1 MKKRNILLLSSLL
14 LMSLSSSLV
23 VASDGLNL
31 MNSQQQARTIDS
43 VVISAESN
51 LNNMRPSNNLIL
63 DPRLKLDDI
72 STGKTYDFKS
82 TDTQLSDSTASFLVS
97 KVKPNKEEL
106 ESLVSSFSPYSKSMK
121 VEVKGDSDQTQY
133 LDIRLDN
140 TVYKSGISLTQLF
153 NSSDILELNP
163 DKHGFDFSAQKLR
176 SALDSSATAKELV
189 LIPHAGNLGHIELLV
204 NSKYV
209 VCIGYYSEQY
219 PVAGY
224 EVHTQDIQ
232 LTDQKPITIGDL
244 QENPNA
250 AQDRN
255 LNKYKEDID
264 SYVDSK
270 YPEDKRATAKAFMY
284 NLASYGINIRTYFTF
299 DKFMLEGKIS
309 TQAINDLNGMMA
321 EKKDKLRIDTYISKK
336 IESVRAKEEEIE
348 SKNNPVIITQPSTT
362 NDGSFWGDLGGSSV
376 GTVYTGDVSYNYSP
390 SSPTLNNTSTSS
402 TDGKYNNG
410 EYYLG
415 SKDKKSGEAIT
426 PEDYQ
431 TQTEEE
437 MKDGDDST
445 LQKDRTSWGM
455 LGDPSNLY
463 KVDTRGTG
471 LLANVY
477 RGWTLNVNDLQG
489 GTWKYKEETPANI
502 DLSRSTIP
510 LSAITVEMPDPTMI
524 IVLALTALAFT
535 SATIIL
541 IEYVVSG
548 KETEMK
554 IERSIAIAT
563 QARRTA

>member
-23 VASDGLNL
+23 VAADGINL
-31 MNSQQQARTIDS
+31 MNPQQQARTIDS
-43 VVISAESN
+43 VVISPESN
-51 LNNMRPSNNLIL
+51 LNNMRPSNNLVL
-63 DPRLKLDDI
+63 DTRLRLDTT
-72 STGKTYDFKS
+72 STGKTFDFKS
-82 TDTQLSDSTASFLVS
+82 TDTQLSDSTNSFLVS
-97 KVKPNKEEL
+97 KVKPSKEEL
-106 ESLVSSFSPYSKSMK
+106 ESLVKSFSPYSKTMR
-121 VEVKGDSDQTQY
+121 VEVKGDSEDTQY

-140 TVYKSGISLTQLF
+140 SVYKSGISLTQLF

-163 DKHGFDFSAQKLR
+163 DKHGFDFSAQKLQ
-176 SALDSSATAKELV
+176 SAIDSTATAKELV

-224 EVHTQDIQ
+224 EVRTKEPQ
-232 LTDQKPITIGDL
+232 LTDEKPITIEDL
-244 QENPNA
+244 QENPNV

-255 LNKYKEDID
+255 LNKYKQDID
-264 SYVDSK
+264 EYVESK

-299 DKFMLEGKIS
+299 DKLMLEGKIG

-321 EKKDKLRIDTYISKK
+321 EKKDKLKIDTYISKK
-336 IESVRAKEEEIE
+336 IENVRAKEQEIE
-348 SKNNPVIITQPSTT
+348 NKNNPVVITQPVTS

-376 GTVYTGDVSYNYSP
+376 GTVYNGSVTYNYTP
-390 SSPTLNNTSTSS
+390 SNPTVSSSTVTSTN
-402 TDGKYNNG
+402 DKYNNG

-415 SKDKKSGEAIT
+415 SKDKNTGEALT

-437 MKDGDDST
+437 MKDGESSD
-445 LQKDRTSWGM
+445 LHKDQTSWGM
-455 LGDPSNLY
+455 LGDASNLY

-477 RGWTLNVNDLQG
+477 RGWQLNVNDLQG
-489 GTWKYKEETPANI
+489 GTWKYKEERPASI

-510 LSAITVEMPDPTMI
+510 LSAITVEIPDPTMI

-554 IERSIAIAT
+554 IERSIALAT
-563 QARRTA
+563 QARQTA